1 MSCKGWR
8 EDFES
13 PAKRSPVVSESH
25 RNTDGQELWLRSGSS
40 LLVCCYAF
48 DMDLL
53 EHVIDQTYYYCPKW
67 KNAVASVA
75 AVALFSMQWWQWK
88 VQQKRIR
95 YTAGFKSKQRL
106 NRIVFLMCS
115 ITVAFYVNGKWSFPA
130 CYSPQV
136 SRAALMETLK
146 GCTQPSL
153 VHTHLQ
159 LPRRID
165 SWCNSVSSQCKVLWN
180 SFLQLV

>member
-1 MSCKGWR
+1 MSVCKLTHLLNGNSSRSYSSIPVLTLIRAVTGSQKTSAERGWCYWRMPTAEYLMSCKGWR

-67 KNAVASVA
+67 KYAVASVA
-75 AVALFSMQWWQWK
+75 AVALFFYAVMTVKGSAEK
-88 VQQKRIR
+88 NQKCSRI
-95 YTAGFKSKQRL
+95 
-106 NRIVFLMCS
+106 
-115 ITVAFYVNGKWSFPA
+115 
-130 CYSPQV
+130 
-136 SRAALMETLK
+136 
-146 GCTQPSL
+146 
-153 VHTHLQ
+153 
-159 LPRRID
+159 
-165 SWCNSVSSQCKVLWN
+165 
-180 SFLQLV
+180 

>member
-25 RNTDGQELWLRSGSS
+25 RNTDGQELWLGSGSS

-67 KNAVASVA
+67 KYAVASVA

-88 VQQKRIR
+88 VQQKRMR
-95 YTAGFKSKQRL
+95 NAAGFKSKQRL
-106 NRIVFLMCS
+106 NSITFLMCS
-115 ITVAFYVNGKWSFPA
+115 ITVAFLCKWKMKFSCLIFTSGKHSCTDGDIERLHAAFP
-130 CYSPQV
+130 
-136 SRAALMETLK
+136 RTHALAIT
-146 GCTQPSL
+146 TPYWFL
-153 VHTHLQ
+153 V
-159 LPRRID
+159 
-165 SWCNSVSSQCKVLWN
+165 
-180 SFLQLV
+180 